1 MEAIK
6 LTPEE
11 RARMNAQAARGLIQI
26 LFAQFALLAV
36 VVILAAMIGNWVSA
50 VSAVAGGMTYFLP
63 SLIVTMQMLLRL
75 YSGRNASAGALFIVE
90 GIKICGT
97 VALLFIVAKLFG
109 EWISWP
115 ALLAGLISVMKG
127 YLLLLMFRKI

>member
-6 LTPEE
+6 LTPEQ
-11 RARMNAQAARGLIQI
+11 RVRMNAQAARGLIHI
-26 LFAQFALLAV
+26 LLAQFALLAV
-36 VVILAAMIGNWVSA
+36 VMLLVAWLGGWNSALSAMV
-50 VSAVAGGMTYFLP
+50 GGMTYFIP
-63 SLIVTMQMLLRL
+63 SLLVTIQMLLRL

-97 VALLFIVAKLFG
+97 VALLVLVAKVMG
-109 EWISWP
+109 DWISWP